1 MYLLSV
7 HITGTDTNGYTKY
20 LKSVLTM
27 NASSQHL
34 ATINMYTQYLHQ
46 VLSTYTKYLHSALIL
61 SVYSQRLHSVL
72 TLSAYTQYLHL
83 LLTLNTYIYYS
94 HSELTPRTYNLQ
106 LARPTLSTY
115 TQYLQ

>member
-7 HITGTDTNGYTKY
+7 HIAGTDTNSNTKY

-46 VLSTYTKYLHSALIL
+46 VLSTHTKYLHSALTL
-61 SVYSQRLHSVL
+61 SVYSQHLHTVLTPSTYTQYLHSVL
-72 TLSAYTQYLHL
+72 TLS
-83 LLTLNTYIYYS
+83 TYI
-94 HSELTPRTYNLQ
+94 
-106 LARPTLSTY
+106 
-115 TQYLQ
+115 